1 MKTMLFYCTH
11 IFIVPAHIMLWHICV
26 SSTQST
32 PLSPRHDPVQFQS
45 VMYTSS
51 SREIPLSGNV
61 SKCECNA
68 EDIVRESQI
77 SSRAGWSKEYEDFT
91 ELERKNRMILQQRKR
106 VRVTKLNSLLKP
118 KLLFLSFCFCYI
130 FIPRTF
136 SSAK

>member
-32 PLSPRHDPVQFQS
+32 PLSPRHDPVLFQS

-77 SSRAGWSKEYEDFT
+77 SSRAGWSKEYEDFHGT
-91 ELERKNRMILQQRKR
+91 GAKESND
-106 VRVTKLNSLLKP
+106 
-118 KLLFLSFCFCYI
+118 
-130 FIPRTF
+130 
-136 SSAK
+136 SAAAKESACNEIEFVS